1 MDGCGIIAKEV
12 KNMRYGKMVE
22 ARFLRRVNR
31 FTAFVELDGQE
42 EMVHVKNTGR
52 CKELLIEG
60 ARVFLEE
67 ADKEGRKTK
76 YSLIA
81 VYKGDMLVNMDSQA
95 PNQMAA
101 EALAEGKIEEIG
113 EVDFLKR
120 EVKYGNSRFDIYY
133 QKGERK
139 GFIEVKGVTLEED
152 GIAMFPDAPT
162 ERGTK
167 HLRELIKAKEEGY
180 EAAVL
185 FVIQMK
191 GMKEFRPNEEKD
203 GKFTEALRDAAAA
216 GVKILAYDCGVQV
229 GRAWI
234 AEKVPVKLR

>member
-1 MDGCGIIAKEV
+1 ME
-12 KNMRYGKMVE
+12 YGKMVE

-31 FTAFVELDGQE
+31 FTAFVELNGRE
-42 EMVHVKNTGR
+42 EIVHVKNTGR
-52 CKELLIEG
+52 CKELLLEG

-81 VYKGDMLVNMDSQA
+81 VYKGDTLVNMDSQA

-101 EALAEGKIEEIG
+101 EALAEGKIIEIG

-120 EVKYGNSRFDIYY
+120 EVKYENSRFDLFY
-133 QKGERK
+133 QKGDKK

-152 GIAMFPDAPT
+152 GVAKFPDAPT
-162 ERGTK
+162 ERGAK

-191 GMKEFRPNEEKD
+191 GVQEFRPNEERDKN
-203 GKFTEALRDAAAA
+203 FTEALREAEKA
-216 GVKILAYDCGVQV
+216 GVEILAYDCRVQV
-229 GRAWI
+229 GKVYI
-234 AEKVPVKLR
+234 DQKVPVNLS

>member
-1 MDGCGIIAKEV
+1 ME
-12 KNMRYGKMVE
+12 YGNMVE

-31 FTAFVELDGQE
+31 FTAFVELNGQE

-52 CKELLIEG
+52 CKEVLSEG

-101 EALAEGKIEEIG
+101 EALAEGKIEEID

-120 EVKYGNSRFDIYY
+120 EVSYENSRFDLFY
-133 QKGERK
+133 QKGEKK
-139 GFIEVKGVTLEED
+139 GFIEVKGVTLEGN
-152 GIAMFPDAPT
+152 GIAKFPDAPT
-162 ERGTK
+162 ERGAK

-180 EAAVL
+180 EAAAL

-191 GMKEFRPNEEKD
+191 GVQEFRPNEERDKN
-203 GKFTEALRDAAAA
+203 FTAALKEAAKA
-216 GVKILAYDCGVQV
+216 GVKILAYDCRVQV
-229 GRAWI
+229 GKVYI
-234 AEKVPVKLR
+234 DQKVPVNLS

>member
-1 MDGCGIIAKEV
+1 ME
-12 KNMRYGKMVE
+12 YGNMVE

-31 FTAFVELDGQE
+31 FTAFVELNGQE

-52 CKELLIEG
+52 CKELLLEG

-113 EVDFLKR
+113 VVDFLKR
-120 EVKYGNSRFDIYY
+120 EVSYENSRFDLFY
-133 QKGERK
+133 QKGEKK
-139 GFIEVKGVTLEED
+139 GFIEVKGVTLEGN
-152 GIAMFPDAPT
+152 GIAKFPDAPT
-162 ERGTK
+162 ERGAK

-180 EAAVL
+180 EAAAL

-191 GMKEFRPNEEKD
+191 GVQEFRPIEERDKNYTAAL
-203 GKFTEALRDAAAA
+203 KEAAKA
-216 GVKILAYDCGVQV
+216 GVKILAYDCRVQV
-229 GRAWI
+229 GKVYI
-234 AEKVPVKLR
+234 DQKVPVNLS

>member
-1 MDGCGIIAKEV
+1 MKYDNIVPGYFRARPNRFIAK
-12 KNMRYGKMVE
+12 VE
-22 ARFLRRVNR
+22 IG
-31 FTAFVELDGQE
+31 GQE
-42 EMVHVKNTGR
+42 ETVHVKNTGR
-52 CKELLIEG
+52 CKELLLEG

-81 VYKGDMLVNMDSQA
+81 VYKGDALVNMDSQA

-120 EVKYGNSRFDIYY
+120 EVKYENSRFDLFY
-133 QKGERK
+133 QKGEKK
-139 GFIEVKGVTLEED
+139 GFIEVKGVTLEEN
-152 GIAMFPDAPT
+152 GIAKFPDAPT
-162 ERGTK
+162 ERGAK
-167 HLRELIKAKEEGY
+167 HLRELIKAKKEGY

-191 GMKEFRPNEEKD
+191 GIKEFRPNEERDKN
-203 GKFTEALRDAAAA
+203 FTEALREAAAA
-216 GVKILAYDCGVQV
+216 GVQVLAYDCRVEV
-229 GRAWI
+229 G
-234 AEKVPVKLR
+234 KVAIENQIPVKLQ

>member
-1 MDGCGIIAKEV
+1 ME
-12 KNMRYGKMVE
+12 YGKMME

-31 FTAFVELDGQE
+31 FTAFVELNGQE

-52 CKELLIEG
+52 CKELLLEG
-60 ARVFLEE
+60 ASVFLEE

-81 VYKGDMLVNMDSQA
+81 VYKGDALVNMDSQA

-101 EALAEGKIEEIG
+101 EALAEGKIKEIG

-120 EVKYGNSRFDIYY
+120 EVKYDNSRFDLYY
-133 QKGERK
+133 QKDGKK
-139 GFIEVKGVTLEED
+139 GFIEVKGVTLEEN
-152 GIAMFPDAPT
+152 GVAKFPDAPT
-162 ERGTK
+162 ERGAK
-167 HLRELIKAKEEGY
+167 HLRELIKAKQEGY

-191 GMKEFRPNEEKD
+191 GIKEFRPNEERD
-203 GKFTEALRDAAAA
+203 PAFTAALREASAA
-216 GVKILAYDCGVQV
+216 GVKILAYDCQV
-229 GRAWI
+229 EVG
-234 AEKVPVKLR
+234 KVWMENPIPVIL

>member
-1 MDGCGIIAKEV
+1 ME
-12 KNMRYGKMVE
+12 YGKMRE
-22 ARFLRRVNR
+22 ARFLRRINR

-52 CKELLIEG
+52 CRELLIEG

-67 ADKEGRKTK
+67 AEKEGRKTK

-81 VYKGDMLVNMDSQA
+81 VYKGDTLVNMDSQA

-101 EALAEGKIEEIG
+101 EALAEGKIKEIG

-120 EVKYGNSRFDIYY
+120 EVKYENSRFDLYY
-133 QKGERK
+133 QKGEKK
-139 GFIEVKGVTLEED
+139 GFIEVKGVTLEDD

-191 GMKEFRPNEEKD
+191 GITEFRPNEERDK
-203 GKFTEALRDAAAA
+203 KFTEALRDAAAA
-216 GVKILAYDCGVQV
+216 GVRILAYDCGVEV
-229 GRAWI
+229 GKAWI
-234 AEKVPVKLR
+234 EEKVSVRLG

>member
-1 MDGCGIIAKEV
+1 ME
-12 KNMRYGKMVE
+12 YGNMVE
-22 ARFLRRVNR
+22 ARFLRRINR
-31 FTAFVELDGQE
+31 FTAFVELNGRE

-52 CKELLIEG
+52 CKELLLEG

-120 EVKYGNSRFDIYY
+120 EVNYENSRFDLFY
-133 QKGERK
+133 QKGEKK
-139 GFIEVKGVTLEED
+139 GFIEVKGVTLEEN
-152 GIAMFPDAPT
+152 GIAKFPDAPT
-162 ERGTK
+162 ERGAK

-191 GMKEFRPNEEKD
+191 GVQEFRPNEERDKN
-203 GKFTEALRDAAAA
+203 FTAALKEAAKA
-216 GVKILAYDCGVQV
+216 GVKILAYDCRVQV
-229 GRAWI
+229 GKVYI
-234 AEKVPVKLR
+234 DQKVPVNLS

>member
-1 MDGCGIIAKEV
+1 MEYG
-12 KNMRYGKMVE
+12 NMIE

-31 FTAFVELDGQE
+31 FTAFVELNGQE

-52 CKELLIEG
+52 CRELLIEG
-60 ARVFLEE
+60 AKVFLEE

-81 VYKGDMLVNMDSQA
+81 VYKGDTLVNMDSQA

-101 EALAEGKIEEIG
+101 EALAEGKIKEIG

-120 EVKYGNSRFDIYY
+120 ELKYENSRFDIFY
-133 QKGERK
+133 QKGEKK

-152 GIAMFPDAPT
+152 GIAKFPDAPT
-162 ERGTK
+162 ERGAK

-191 GMKEFRPNEEKD
+191 GVKEFRPNEVRD
-203 GKFTEALRDAAAA
+203 QKFTMALREAAEA
-216 GVKILAYDCGVQV
+216 GVKILAYDCKVQV
-229 GRAWI
+229 GEVSIDR
-234 AEKVPVKLR
+234 KVPVHLS

>member
-1 MDGCGIIAKEV
+1 ME
-12 KNMRYGKMVE
+12 YGKVIE

-31 FTAFVELDGQE
+31 FTAFVELNGQE

-67 ADKEGRKTK
+67 ADKEERKTK

-81 VYKGDMLVNMDSQA
+81 VYKENMLVNMDSQA

-101 EALAEGKIEEIG
+101 EAMAEGKIEEIG

-120 EVKYGNSRFDIYY
+120 EVKYGNSRFDLYY
-133 QKGERK
+133 QKDAKK
-139 GFIEVKGVTLEED
+139 GFVEVKGVTLEED
-152 GIAMFPDAPT
+152 DIAMFPDAPT

-191 GMKEFRPNEEKD
+191 GLREFRPNEARD
-203 GKFTEALRDAAAA
+203 RKFTEALRDAAEV
-216 GVKILAYDCGVQV
+216 GVKILAYDCGVEIGKV
-229 GRAWI
+229 WI
-234 AEKVPVKLR
+234 EEKMPVKLHTESRPQA

>member
-1 MDGCGIIAKEV
+1 ME
-12 KNMRYGKMVE
+12 YGKMAE
-22 ARFLRRVNR
+22 ARFLRRINR
-31 FTAFVELDGQE
+31 FTAFVELDGRE

-52 CKELLIEG
+52 CKELLLEG
-60 ARVFLEE
+60 ARVFLEK

-81 VYKGDMLVNMDSQA
+81 VYKGETLVNMDSQA

-101 EALAEGKIEEIG
+101 EALAEGKILEIG

-120 EVKYGNSRFDIYY
+120 EVKYENSRFDLYY
-133 QKGERK
+133 QQKEEK
-139 GFIEVKGVTLEED
+139 GFIEVKGVTLEEN
-152 GIAMFPDAPT
+152 GTAKFPDAPT

-191 GMKEFRPNEEKD
+191 GVGKFRPNEERDPAFAK
-203 GKFTEALRDAAAA
+203 ALREAAAA

-229 GRAWI
+229 GKVWI
-234 AEKVPVKLR
+234 ENRIPVVL

>member
-1 MDGCGIIAKEV
+1 ME
-12 KNMRYGKMVE
+12 YGKMVE

-31 FTAFVELDGQE
+31 FTAFVELNGRE
-42 EMVHVKNTGR
+42 EIVHVKNTGR
-52 CKELLIEG
+52 CKDLLLEG

-81 VYKGDMLVNMDSQA
+81 VYKGDTLVNMDSQA

-101 EALAEGKIEEIG
+101 EALAEGKIIEIG

-120 EVKYGNSRFDIYY
+120 EVKYENSRFDLFY
-133 QKGERK
+133 QKGNKK

-152 GIAMFPDAPT
+152 GVAKFPDAPT
-162 ERGTK
+162 ERGAK
-167 HLRELIKAKEEGY
+167 HLKELIKAKEEGY
-180 EAAVL
+180 EASVL

-191 GMKEFRPNEEKD
+191 GVKEFRPNEERDKN
-203 GKFTEALRDAAAA
+203 FTEALREAEKA
-216 GVKILAYDCGVQV
+216 GVEILAYDCRVQV
-229 GRAWI
+229 GKI
-234 AEKVPVKLR
+234 YIDQKVSVNLS

>member
-1 MDGCGIIAKEV
+1 ME
-12 KNMRYGKMVE
+12 YGKMVE

-31 FTAFVELDGQE
+31 FTAFVELNGQE

-52 CKELLIEG
+52 CKELLLEG

-81 VYKGDMLVNMDSQA
+81 VYKGDVLVNMDSQA

-101 EALAEGKIEEIG
+101 EALAVGKIKEIG
-113 EVDFLKR
+113 EVEFLKR
-120 EVKYGNSRFDIYY
+120 EVKYENSRFDLYY
-133 QKGERK
+133 QKGNQK
-139 GFIEVKGVTLEED
+139 GFIEVKGVTLEENSV
-152 GIAMFPDAPT
+152 AKFPDAPT
-162 ERGTK
+162 ERGAK
-167 HLRELIKAKEEGY
+167 HLRELIRAKEEGY

-191 GMKEFRPNEEKD
+191 GIKEFRPNAERD
-203 GKFTEALRDAAAA
+203 PAFTAALREASAA
-216 GVKILAYDCGVQV
+216 GVKILAYDCRVEV
-229 GRAWI
+229 G
-234 AEKVPVKLR
+234 KVWMENQIPVIL

>member
-1 MDGCGIIAKEV
+1 ME
-12 KNMRYGKMVE
+12 YGKMVE

-31 FTAFVELDGQE
+31 FTAFVELNGQE
-42 EMVHVKNTGR
+42 EIVHVKNTGR
-52 CKELLIEG
+52 CKELLLEG

-81 VYKGDMLVNMDSQA
+81 VYKGDTLVNMDSQA

-101 EALAEGKIEEIG
+101 EALAEGKITEIG

-120 EVKYGNSRFDIYY
+120 EVNYENSRFDLFY
-133 QKGERK
+133 QKGEKK
-139 GFIEVKGVTLEED
+139 GFIEVKGVTLEGN
-152 GIAMFPDAPT
+152 GIAKFPDAPT
-162 ERGTK
+162 ERGAK

-180 EAAVL
+180 EAAAL

-191 GMKEFRPNEEKD
+191 GVQEFRPNEERDKN
-203 GKFTEALRDAAAA
+203 FTAALKEAAKA
-216 GVKILAYDCGVQV
+216 GVKILAYDCRVQV
-229 GRAWI
+229 GKVYI
-234 AEKVPVKLR
+234 DQKVPVNLS

>member
-1 MDGCGIIAKEV
+1 MK
-12 KNMRYGKMVE
+12 YGKMVE

-31 FTAFVELDGQE
+31 FTAFVELNGQE

-52 CKELLIEG
+52 CKELLLEG
-60 ARVFLEE
+60 SKVFLEE

-81 VYKGDMLVNMDSQA
+81 VYKGDVLVNMDSQA

-101 EALAEGKIEEIG
+101 ETLAEGKIGEIG

-120 EVKYGNSRFDIYY
+120 EVKYENSRFDLYY
-133 QKGERK
+133 QKGEKK

-152 GIAMFPDAPT
+152 GVAKFPDAPT
-162 ERGTK
+162 ERGAK

-191 GMKEFRPNEEKD
+191 GVKEFRPNEERDKNFAD
-203 GKFTEALRDAAAA
+203 ALRDAAKA
-216 GVKILAYDCGVQV
+216 GVQILAYDCRVQV
-229 GRAWI
+229 GQVYMENKI
-234 AEKVPVKLR
+234 PVNL

>member
-1 MDGCGIIAKEV
+1 ME
-12 KNMRYGKMVE
+12 YGNMVE
-22 ARFLRRVNR
+22 ARFLRRINR
-31 FTAFVELDGQE
+31 FTAFVELNGRE

-67 ADKEGRKTK
+67 ADKEERKTK

-120 EVKYGNSRFDIYY
+120 EVNYENSRFDLFY
-133 QKGERK
+133 QKGEKK
-139 GFIEVKGVTLEED
+139 GFIEVKGVTLEEN
-152 GIAMFPDAPT
+152 GIAKFPDAPT
-162 ERGTK
+162 ERGAK

-180 EAAVL
+180 EAAAL

-191 GMKEFRPNEEKD
+191 GVQEFRPNEERDKN
-203 GKFTEALRDAAAA
+203 FTAALKEAAKA
-216 GVKILAYDCGVQV
+216 GVKILAYDCRVQV
-229 GRAWI
+229 GKVYI
-234 AEKVPVKLR
+234 DQKVPVNLS

>member
-1 MDGCGIIAKEV
+1 ME
-12 KNMRYGKMVE
+12 YGRMIE

-31 FTAFVELDGQE
+31 FTAFVELNGQE

-52 CKELLIEG
+52 CKELLLEG

-81 VYKGDMLVNMDSQA
+81 VYKGDTLVNMDSQA

-101 EALAEGKIEEIG
+101 EALAEGKIKEIG

-120 EVKYGNSRFDIYY
+120 EVKYENSRFDIFY
-133 QKGERK
+133 QKENKK
-139 GFIEVKGVTLEED
+139 GFIEVKGVTLEEE
-152 GIAMFPDAPT
+152 GIAKFPDAPT

-167 HLRELIKAKEEGY
+167 HLRELIRAKEEGY
-180 EAAVL
+180 DAAVL

-191 GMKEFRPNEEKD
+191 GVKKFQPNAERDKN
-203 GKFTEALRDAAAA
+203 FTQALREAAAA
-216 GVKILAYDCGVQV
+216 GVKILAYDCSVQV
-229 GRAWI
+229 GEVVI
-234 AEKVPVKLR
+234 DQKVPVKLS

>member
-1 MDGCGIIAKEV
+1 ME
-12 KNMRYGKMVE
+12 YGNMVE

-31 FTAFVELDGQE
+31 FTAFVELNGRE

-67 ADKEGRKTK
+67 ADKEERKTK

-120 EVKYGNSRFDIYY
+120 EVNYENSRFDLFY
-133 QKGERK
+133 QKGEKK
-139 GFIEVKGVTLEED
+139 GFIEVKGVTLEEN
-152 GIAMFPDAPT
+152 GIAKFPDAPT
-162 ERGTK
+162 ERGAK

-180 EAAVL
+180 EAAAL

-191 GMKEFRPNEEKD
+191 GVQEFRPNEERDKN
-203 GKFTEALRDAAAA
+203 FTAALKEAAKA
-216 GVKILAYDCGVQV
+216 GVKILAYDCRVQV
-229 GRAWI
+229 GKVYI
-234 AEKVPVKLR
+234 DQKVPVNLS

>member
-1 MDGCGIIAKEV
+1 MK
-12 KNMRYGKMVE
+12 YGKMVE

-31 FTAFVELDGQE
+31 FTAFVELNGQE

-52 CKELLIEG
+52 CKELLLEG

-67 ADKEGRKTK
+67 ADKAGRKTK

-81 VYKGDMLVNMDSQA
+81 VYKGDVLVNMDSQA

-101 EALAEGKIEEIG
+101 EALAEGKIAEIG
-113 EVDFLKR
+113 EVNFLKR
-120 EVKYGNSRFDIYY
+120 EVKYENSRFDLYY
-133 QKGERK
+133 QKGTKK

-152 GIAMFPDAPT
+152 GVAKFPDAPT
-162 ERGTK
+162 ERGAK

-191 GMKEFRPNEEKD
+191 GVKEFRPNEERDKN
-203 GKFTEALRDAAAA
+203 FALALREAAAA
-216 GVKILAYDCGVQV
+216 GVQVLAYDCGVQV
-229 GRAWI
+229 GKGWI
-234 AEKVPVKLR
+234 ENRLPVVL

>member
-1 MDGCGIIAKEV
+1 ME
-12 KNMRYGKMVE
+12 YGNMVE

-31 FTAFVELDGQE
+31 FTAFVELNGQE

-52 CKELLIEG
+52 CKELLLEG

-120 EVKYGNSRFDIYY
+120 EVNYENSRFDLFY
-133 QKGERK
+133 QKGEKK
-139 GFIEVKGVTLEED
+139 GFIEVKGVTLEGN
-152 GIAMFPDAPT
+152 GIAKFPDAPT
-162 ERGTK
+162 ERGAK

-180 EAAVL
+180 EAAAL
-185 FVIQMK
+185 FVIQMN
-191 GMKEFRPNEEKD
+191 GVQEFRPNEERDKN
-203 GKFTEALRDAAAA
+203 FTAALKEAAKA
-216 GVKILAYDCGVQV
+216 GVKILAYDCRVQV
-229 GRAWI
+229 GKVYI
-234 AEKVPVKLR
+234 DQKVPVNLS

>member
-1 MDGCGIIAKEV
+1 MK
-12 KNMRYGKMVE
+12 YGNMVE
-22 ARFLRRVNR
+22 AKFLRRVNR
-31 FTAFVELDGQE
+31 FTAFVELNGQE

-52 CKELLIEG
+52 CKELLLEG
-60 ARVFLEE
+60 ARVFLEK

-81 VYKGDMLVNMDSQA
+81 VYKEDTLVNMDSQA

-101 EALAEGKIEEIG
+101 EALAEGKITEIG

-120 EVKYGNSRFDIYY
+120 EVKYENSRFDLFY
-133 QKGERK
+133 QKGDQK
-139 GFIEVKGVTLEED
+139 GFIEVKGVTLEEN
-152 GIAMFPDAPT
+152 GVAKFPDAPT

-167 HLRELIKAKEEGY
+167 HLKELIKAKVEGY

-191 GMKEFRPNEEKD
+191 EVKEFHPNEERDKN
-203 GKFTEALRDAAAA
+203 FTEALREAAKA

-229 GRAWI
+229 GKVWL
-234 AEKVPVKLR
+234 ENKVPVVL

>member
-1 MDGCGIIAKEV
+1 
-12 KNMRYGKMVE
+12 
-22 ARFLRRVNR
+22 
-31 FTAFVELDGQE
+31 
-42 EMVHVKNTGR
+42 
-52 CKELLIEG
+52 
-60 ARVFLEE
+60 
-67 ADKEGRKTK
+67 KTK

-120 EVKYGNSRFDIYY
+120 EVNYENSRFDLLY
-133 QKGERK
+133 QKENKK

-152 GIAMFPDAPT
+152 GIAKFPDAPT
-162 ERGTK
+162 ERGAK

-180 EAAVL
+180 EAAAL

-191 GMKEFRPNEEKD
+191 GVQEFRPNEERDKN
-203 GKFTEALRDAAAA
+203 FTAALKEAAKA
-216 GVKILAYDCGVQV
+216 GVKILAYDCRVQV
-229 GRAWI
+229 GKVYI
-234 AEKVPVKLR
+234 DQKVPVNLS

>member
-1 MDGCGIIAKEV
+1 ME
-12 KNMRYGKMVE
+12 YGKMVE

-31 FTAFVELDGQE
+31 FTAFVELNGKE

-52 CKELLIEG
+52 CKELLLEG

-81 VYKGDMLVNMDSQA
+81 VYKGDTLVNMDSQA

-101 EALAEGKIEEIG
+101 EALAEGKIVEIG

-120 EVKYGNSRFDIYY
+120 EVKYENSRFDLFY
-133 QKGERK
+133 QKGDKK

-152 GIAMFPDAPT
+152 GVAKFPDAPT
-162 ERGTK
+162 ERGAK

-191 GMKEFRPNEEKD
+191 GVQEFRPNEERDKN
-203 GKFTEALRDAAAA
+203 FTEALREAEKA
-216 GVKILAYDCGVQV
+216 GVKILAYDCRVQV
-229 GRAWI
+229 GKI
-234 AEKVPVKLR
+234 YIDQKVSVNLS

>member
-1 MDGCGIIAKEV
+1 
-12 KNMRYGKMVE
+12 
-22 ARFLRRVNR
+22 
-31 FTAFVELDGQE
+31 
-42 EMVHVKNTGR
+42 MVHVKNTGR
-52 CKELLIEG
+52 CKELLLEG

-76 YSLIA
+76 YSLIS
-81 VYKGDMLVNMDSQA
+81 VYKGDVLVNVDSQA

-120 EVKYGNSRFDIYY
+120 EVKYENSRFDIYY
-133 QKGERK
+133 QKGEKK
-139 GFIEVKGVTLEED
+139 GFIEVKGVTLEEK
-152 GIAMFPDAPT
+152 GIAKFPDAPT
-162 ERGTK
+162 ERGAK
-167 HLRELIKAKEEGY
+167 HLKELIKAKEEGY

-191 GMKEFRPNEEKD
+191 GTKAFRPNEERDKN
-203 GKFTEALRDAAAA
+203 FTAALREAAEA

-229 GRAWI
+229 GKVWI
-234 AEKVPVKLR
+234 EEKIPVEL